1 MPIRTGRRSLSLLP
15 QACVVAVNRGGVMAE
30 VEGVRGFCPGS
41 QLGFRVQSF
50 EVRACF
56 PVWVDE
62 RAVAYEARAGLG

>member
-1 MPIRTGRRSLSLLP
+1 M
-15 QACVVAVNRGGVMAE
+15 VAVNRGGVMAE